1 MGITLHFARDRR
13 KLDPKSDIAEWM
25 MWLME
30 NLRNEAQAKEIQQNA
45 MAGVIKMH

>member
-13 KLDPKSDIAEWM
+13 KLDPKSNIGEWM

-30 NLRNEAQAKEIQQNA
+30 NLRNEAYVDELTQNA
-45 MAGVIKMH
+45 MGGVIKCI